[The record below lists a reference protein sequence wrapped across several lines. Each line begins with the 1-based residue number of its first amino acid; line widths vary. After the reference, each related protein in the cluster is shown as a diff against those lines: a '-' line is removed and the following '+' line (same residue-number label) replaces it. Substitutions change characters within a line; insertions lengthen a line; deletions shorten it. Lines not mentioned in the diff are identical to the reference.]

1 VLSTGNSDC
10 HQASEIDYEETIM
23 LRRTFAIVLSG
34 IILAAAFGLQHAG
47 AQTSNDFQATEK
59 VRAKIQKIGVGPN
72 ARVEVR
78 LRDKTQL
85 KGYISA
91 AEQDSFS
98 ITDHKTGTTK
108 TMAYSDASSVKKPGG
123 GLSTKS
129 WIILGAAVVG
139 AAVTWSVVKPAFC
152 DGGAQTRFP
161 C

>member
-1 VLSTGNSDC
+1 MFRRALVM
-10 HQASEIDYEETIM
+10 M
-23 LRRTFAIVLSG
+23 LAG
-34 IILAAAFGLQHAG
+34 ILMVTTLGLQHAG

-72 ARVEVR
+72 ARVEVK
-78 LRDKTQL
+78 LHDKTQL

-91 AEQDSFS
+91 AEQDSFT

-108 TMAYSDASSVKKPGG
+108 TMAYSDASVKKPGG

-139 AAVTWSVVKPAFC
+139 AVVAWSMVKPAFC